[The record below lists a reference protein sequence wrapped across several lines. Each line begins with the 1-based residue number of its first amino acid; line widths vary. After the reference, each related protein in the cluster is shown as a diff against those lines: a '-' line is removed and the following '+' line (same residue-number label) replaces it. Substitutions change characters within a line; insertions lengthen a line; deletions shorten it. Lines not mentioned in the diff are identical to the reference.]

1 MLHEILLALLGI
13 PGNLIIEEEDC
24 FKISPFINFL
34 TESEKEL
41 INRLIIMGFYY
52 KRIVSFLD
60 FNSQM
65 ISQSVILLSPLKNI

>member
-13 PGNLIIEEEDC
+13 PGNLIVEEEDS

-41 INRLIIMGFYY
+41 INRLVILGFYY
-52 KRIVSFLD
+52 KKILAFLD
-60 FNSQM
+60 FNT
-65 ISQSVILLSPLKNI
+65 